1 MKMKLTQR
9 LVVRYHLAK
18 LKAIGLVSSRRAAE
32 KAFELFC
39 TPFPARGAKIPPVFH
54 KAEKLSFKSGT
65 LQIRGFRWQPD
76 HPNGKK
82 ILILHGYSSNAYKFE
97 RYVSPLLKE
106 GFEVCI
112 FNAPAHG
119 NSDGKMINAL
129 IYRNMILEAETL
141 YGPFYGLVG
150 HSLGGLAAS
159 LVFEMLPGNKKRKLA
174 LIAPATE
181 TSTAINN
188 FFLMLPLDQ
197 KIRDEFP
204 KLIKEISGEEVPYF
218 STARVVQNI
227 SAPVLWIH
235 DKDDMVCPYKDVRPL
250 LKLKLPNVQFIITE
264 GLGHNRIYKETS
276 TCNTV
281 VHFLTENGNDGL

>member
-9 LVVRYHLAK
+9 LLVRYHLAK

-39 TPFPARGAKIPPVFH
+39 TPFPTRGSKIPPVFH
-54 KAEKLSFKSGT
+54 KAEKLSFKSGQ
-65 LQIRGFRWQPD
+65 LQIRGFRWQPE

-119 NSDGKMINAL
+119 NSEGKMINAL
-129 IYRNMILEAETL
+129 IYRNMVLEAEKM

-159 LVFEMLPGNKKRKLA
+159 LVFEKLHHHNERKLV

-181 TSTAINN
+181 TTTAINN
-188 FFLMLPLDQ
+188 FFLLLPLDQ

-204 KLIKEISGEEVPYF
+204 KLIKEISGEELPYF
-218 STARVVQNI
+218 STSRVVQQVT
-227 SAPVLWIH
+227 APVLWIH
-235 DKDDMVCPYKDVRPL
+235 DKDDTICPYKDVKPL
-250 LKLKLPNVQFIITE
+250 LKLKLPNVTFIITE

-276 TCNTV
+276 TCRSV
-281 VHFLTENGNDGL
+281 VEFLTADL